1 MQISYKNIWLITY
14 PVLLSLM
21 VEQLISMTDTAFL
34 GRLGEGEVELGASA
48 LAATYYLTFYV
59 IGSGFGIGAQI
70 LLARLNG
77 EKNYQRM
84 NSVFLTSAIFL
95 VILAAVITLLSKT
108 LSPTVLKWSI
118 QSEDIYLATIEY
130 LDWRVYGLFFSF
142 LMVVCRS
149 FLVAIAH
156 TRILT
161 VSSIIMVTV
170 NIICNYALIFGHF
183 GFPKLGIAGAAIG
196 SSFAELT
203 ATLFLF
209 IYLKNKASY
218 QKYNLFA
225 VFHFD
230 WKLLK
235 RILNMSVWTMMQSL
249 LALSTW
255 FVFFIMI
262 EHLGKTSLA
271 IANIIRNI
279 SSIPFI
285 FTMAFATTG
294 SSLISNLIGAGK
306 QEQVIGLC
314 RKIITMCIL
323 FIISIILLA
332 CIAPTMVLRIYTDNE
347 ALILA
352 SIPTLYVMLFV
363 HLISGPAFIMNFAV
377 SGTGNTKA
385 ASMLELMTLVI
396 YIIYI
401 SYVTGYLKLNITI
414 SWTAEYVYGAIL
426 FLTSFVYI
434 WKGNWRN
441 KKI

>member
-1 MQISYKNIWLITY
+1 MQTSYKNIWLITY

-21 VEQLISMTDTAFL
+21 VEHLISMTDTAFL
-34 GRLGEGEVELGASA
+34 GRFGEIELGASA
-48 LAATYYLTFYV
+48 LAATYYLTFYI
-59 IGSGFGIGAQI
+59 IGSGFGMGAQI

-77 EKNYQRM
+77 EKNYRRM

-95 VILAAVITLLSKT
+95 VILAAIITLLSKT
-108 LSPTVLKWSI
+108 LSPTILRWFI
-118 QSEDIYLATIEY
+118 QSEDVYLATIKY

-149 FLVAIAH
+149 FFVAIAH

-170 NIICNYALIFGHF
+170 NIICNYALIFGNF
-183 GFPKLGIAGAAIG
+183 GFPQLGIAGAAIG

-203 ATLFLF
+203 ATIFLF
-209 IYLKNKASY
+209 VYLKNKASY
-218 QKYNLFA
+218 KKYNLFSSI
-225 VFHFD
+225 HFD

-235 RILNMSVWTMMQSL
+235 RILKTSVWTMIQSV
-249 LALSTW
+249 LSLTTW

-306 QEQVIGLC
+306 EEQVIKLC
-314 RKIITMCIL
+314 RRIITMCFL
-323 FIISIILLA
+323 FIIPIIILVS
-332 CIAPTMVLRIYTDNE
+332 IAPTLFLRIYTDE
-347 ALILA
+347 EVLIAA
-352 SIPTLYVMLFV
+352 SIPTLYVMLFA
-363 HLISGPAFIMNFAV
+363 HLFVAPAFIMNFAV
-377 SGTGNTKA
+377 SGTGNTKP
-385 ASMLELMTLVI
+385 ASILELITLVI
-396 YIIYI
+396 YAIYI

-414 SWTAEYVYGAIL
+414 SWTAEYIYGI
-426 FLTSFVYI
+426 FLLTTSFMYM
-434 WKGNWRN
+434 WKGKWRN

>member
-1 MQISYKNIWLITY
+1 MQTSYKNIWLITY

-21 VEQLISMTDTAFL
+21 VEHLISMTDTAFL
-34 GRLGEGEVELGASA
+34 GRFGDIELGASA
-48 LAATYYLTFYV
+48 LAATYYLTFYI
-59 IGSGFGIGAQI
+59 IGSGFGMGAQI

-95 VILAAVITLLSKT
+95 IMLAAIITLLSKT
-108 LSPTVLKWSI
+108 LSPTILKLFI
-118 QSEDIYLATIEY
+118 QSEDVYLATIKY

-149 FLVAIAH
+149 FFVAIAH

-161 VSSIIMVTV
+161 VSSIIMVAV
-170 NIICNYALIFGHF
+170 NIVCNYALIFGHF
-183 GFPKLGIAGAAIG
+183 GFPQLGIAGAAIG

-203 ATLFLF
+203 ATIFLF
-209 IYLKNKASY
+209 VYLKNKASY
-218 QKYNLFA
+218 KKYNLFSSI
-225 VFHFD
+225 HFD

-235 RILNMSVWTMMQSL
+235 RILKTSVWTMIQSV
-249 LALSTW
+249 LSLTTW

-306 QEQVIGLC
+306 EEQVIKLC
-314 RKIITMCIL
+314 RRIITMCFL
-323 FIISIILLA
+323 FIVPIIILVS
-332 CIAPTMVLRIYTDNE
+332 IAPTLFLRIYTDKE
-347 ALILA
+347 VLIAA
-352 SIPTLYVMLFV
+352 SIPTLYVMLFA
-363 HLISGPAFIMNFAV
+363 HLLTGPAFIMNFAV
-377 SGTGNTKA
+377 SGTGNTKP
-385 ASMLELMTLVI
+385 ASILELITLVI
-396 YIIYI
+396 YAIYI
-401 SYVTGYLKLNITI
+401 SYVTGYLKLNLTI
-414 SWTAEYVYGAIL
+414 SWTAEYIYGI
-426 FLTSFVYI
+426 FLLATSFMYM
-434 WKGNWRN
+434 WKGKWRN